1 MYLIVRSELVPG
13 SKNPVQLGYPENMAP
28 NLCFVSTE
36 STSAYIPMNAAVL
49 RQALLNSAKTLETI
63 GIKVVDLN
71 LVKAEKT
78 PAPKKK
84 VTPKKAVPKE
94 EPEEVK
100 EEIKNPEPKIS
111 KEEEGDD
118 EWQ

>member
-71 LVKAEKT
+71 LIKEEKK

-84 VTPKKAVPKE
+84 VTPKE
-94 EPEEVK
+94 EPEKVK

-111 KEEEGDD
+111 KEEGDD